1 MDRSQGTLMRKKK
14 ALSYENKLL
23 NILKEKKS
31 EEIDEDK
38 SFLLSLVPSFK
49 KMTDEQKID
58 AKMEILSVI
67 KRITQPRQA
76 SSIIHPTHSFVH
88 GIQYY
93 PNLVQNTSNYFPQ
106 NSSQQMLNTQADF
119 QGIASTSR
127 PYTPALSERTH
138 SSISTGPT
146 SPQSELL
153 ELI

>member
-1 MDRSQGTLMRKKK
+1 MRKKK

-49 KMTDEQKID
+49 KMTDERKTD

-76 SSIIHPTHSFVH
+76 SSIIHPTHNFVL

-93 PNLVQNTSNYFPQ
+93 LNLVQNTSNYFPQ
-106 NSSQQMLNTQADF
+106 NSCQQMFNTQAGF
-119 QGIASTSR
+119 QGIASISR
-127 PYTPALSERTH
+127 PYMPTLSVRTQ

-146 SPQSELL
+146 SPQL
-153 ELI
+153 ELVELI